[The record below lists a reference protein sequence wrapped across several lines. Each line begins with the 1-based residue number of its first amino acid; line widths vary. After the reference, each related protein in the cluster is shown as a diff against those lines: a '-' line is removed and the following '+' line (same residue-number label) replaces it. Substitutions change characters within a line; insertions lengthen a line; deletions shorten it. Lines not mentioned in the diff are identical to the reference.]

1 MAEVVKINSKKGL
14 VSLTQKDIAE
24 NDLASWLRTN
34 SKGFGHYSFINQ
46 QPFER
51 VAAKL
56 FVDKYPSTHVKIAE
70 SIVCTKEGGVDVFL
84 RITDDQSRGF
94 YNTHPTKLVF
104 NKGKQ
109 TVIDDITKH
118 GSEEGIMGVIEDD
131 DLKEDFEDNS
141 SDYEESEDEEFYGEI
156 ENFLSE
162 IKNLSEED
170 LIKKVSPEELEEISK
185 MLDLDNKSEY
195 KYEEDENSE
204 KEDLDDLDFDDIDT
218 DIEEE
223 EEEKEEEDEEEEGN
237 YEYEDEEE
245 TGEDEDE
252 KENEDNDNDD
262 IEFEEDYIESKGN
275 GDILKEVNLE
285 DFSEDKG
292 PEIIEIE
299 GKVPEEIGSVEKIP
313 SDKVLRD
320 LIKEILG

>member
-1 MAEVVKINSKKGL
+1 
-14 VSLTQKDIAE
+14 
-24 NDLASWLRTN
+24 
-34 SKGFGHYSFINQ
+34 
-46 QPFER
+46 
-51 VAAKL
+51 
-56 FVDKYPSTHVKIAE
+56 VDKYPSTHVKIAE

-84 RITDDQSRGF
+84 KITDDQSRGF

-118 GSEEGIMGVIEDD
+118 GSEEGVLDVIEDD

-141 SDYEESEDEEFYGEI
+141 SDYEESADEEFYGEI

-162 IKNLSEED
+162 IKSLSEED

-195 KYEEDENSE
+195 EEDEDSE
-204 KEDLDDLDFDDIDT
+204 KEDLKDEDLDDIDI
-218 DIEEE
+218 DLEEE
-223 EEEKEEEDEEEEGN
+223 GDEKEDEEEEDD

-245 TGEDEDE
+245 IGEDENE
-252 KENEDNDNDD
+252 KEDDDNDNND
-262 IEFEEDYIESKGN
+262 IEFEEGFIESKGDD
-275 GDILKEVNLE
+275 GILKEVNLE

-299 GKVPEEIGSVEKIP
+299 GKIPEEKGSIEKVP
-313 SDKVLRD
+313 SDKILRD